1 MISINKISKNLVK
14 YKLYIILILIIIII
28 FNYSYRY
35 FNIFEYN
42 NPSPINEELFRTDL
56 DTAKTSGTDMKNSAV
71 ASISYFC
78 QDYNNRFN
86 IKNNMCIESENFENR
101 CNMASHKTPNFS
113 TISNS
118 KANIQSRNAQK
129 LYQSTLCK
137 NKI

>member
-1 MISINKISKNLVK
+1 
-14 YKLYIILILIIIII
+14 
-28 FNYSYRY
+28 
-35 FNIFEYN
+35 
-42 NPSPINEELFRTDL
+42 
-56 DTAKTSGTDMKNSAV
+56 
-71 ASISYFC
+71 
-78 QDYNNRFN
+78 
-86 IKNNMCIESENFENR
+86 MCIESENFENR